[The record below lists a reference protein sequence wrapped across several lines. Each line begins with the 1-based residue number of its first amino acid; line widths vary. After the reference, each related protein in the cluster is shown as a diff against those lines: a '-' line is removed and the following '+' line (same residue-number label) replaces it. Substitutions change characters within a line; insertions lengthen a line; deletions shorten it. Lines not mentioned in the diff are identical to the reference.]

1 MKPIYLFL
9 ILATYVLPPGH
20 AQVVDSTFGEPDS
33 FSPGQNIYGITA
45 SDFSD
50 RKDKAYSMLFLDDG
64 KIIMAGHTASD
75 EDSDFA
81 FTRLLANGQYDQD
94 FGPDGKTQLDLGLQ
108 RDSCLAAVRYGSD
121 QMLMGGSAEQDGEAG
136 FSALLIKTDFDGQLN
151 SDFGTEGKLFL
162 DLPGQHEM
170 ITRLHPLPDGK
181 IMVAGNV
188 FYGPSYPYPDS
199 TSIFVG
205 RLLEDGSVDES
216 FGTNGFV
223 YKNRYGCPS
232 SILGDLVFYPDGAFL
247 LTAETYNPYPGFQYP
262 EGPCE
267 TRIYVSR
274 FLPDGT
280 VDLAFGEAGTTDVT
294 TTAGWAKALG
304 IYEDGKIVVAGLTSD
319 GLTMPNYTTVAR
331 LLPDGTPD
339 STFANNGVFKEFIFS
354 PDIDPANPVDLVVR
368 GDEVLVG
375 FSATE
380 YRGYFSFGAL
390 CLTNEGQRKPN
401 FGNNGLLTYHTI
413 YPATRYR
420 IKELR
425 LSEDQQSLYFVGSY
439 RKLIHFD
446 NMFIC
451 KLDISDQTVATD
463 AGFYNIQAAQ
473 LYPNPLKAGEVL
485 HIELPGLSETS
496 GDLLL
501 QVYDSRGSL
510 VMHQKTDAY
519 ALAVGLSLPV
529 RSQGVYFVE
538 VSNQDGRYSGKVL
551 VLD

>member
-1 MKPIYLFL
+1 MKPIYLSL
-9 ILATYVLPPGH
+9 IFFTCVLSPGLT
-20 AQVVDSTFGEPDS
+20 QVVDSTFGEPYS
-33 FSPGQNIYGITA
+33 FSPGEYFYGITA
-45 SDFSD
+45 SNFSD

-94 FGPDGKTQLDLGLQ
+94 FGPDGKIQLDLGLQ

-121 QMLMGGSAEQDGEAG
+121 QMLMGGSAEQAGEAG
-136 FSALLIKTDFDGQLN
+136 FSAFLIKTDFDGQLN
-151 SDFGTEGKLFL
+151 SSFGTEGKLFL

-205 RLLEDGSVDES
+205 RLLEDGNVDES
-216 FGTNGFV
+216 FGNNGFI
-223 YKNRYGCPS
+223 YKNRNGCPS
-232 SILGDLVFYPDGAFL
+232 SVLGDLVVYPDGAFL
-247 LTAETYNPYPGFQYP
+247 LTAETYFPYPGILNPF
-262 EGPCE
+262 GPCE
-267 TRIYVSR
+267 PTIYVSR
-274 FLPDGT
+274 FLPDGA
-280 VDLAFGEAGTTDVT
+280 VDTAFGEAGTTDVT

-304 IYEDGKIVVAGLTSD
+304 IYEDGKIVVAGLTTD
-319 GLTMPNYTTVAR
+319 FGTDPYLTFVAR
-331 LLPDGTPD
+331 LLPDGTLD
-339 STFANNGVFKEFIFS
+339 STFANNGVFREFIFS
-354 PDIDPANPVDLVVR
+354 PDIDPANPVDLVML

-380 YRGYFSFGAL
+380 YIGYLSFGVL
-390 CLTNEGQRKPN
+390 CLNSEGQRNTN
-401 FGNNGLLTYHTI
+401 FGGNGIFTYHNTYGWGTHKI
-413 YPATRYR
+413 NQ
-420 IKELR
+420 IQ
-425 LSEDQQSLYFVGSY
+425 LSADQQSLYFTGSY
-439 RKLIHFD
+439 KYQSDML
-446 NMFIC
+446 IC
-451 KLDISDQTVATD
+451 KLNISDNMVAVD
-463 AGFYNIQAAQ
+463 AGFYNKQEVK
-473 LYPNPLKAGEVL
+473 LYPNPLKAGELL

-519 ALAVGLSLPV
+519 ALAAGLLLPV

-538 VSNQDGRYSGKVL
+538 VSNEEGRDFGKVL
-551 VLD
+551 VVD

>member
-1 MKPIYLFL
+1 MKPLYLSL
-9 ILATYVLPPGH
+9 IFFTCVLSPSH
-20 AQVVDSTFGEPDS
+20 AQIVDSTFGEPYS
-33 FSPGQNIYGITA
+33 FSPGQYFYGVTA

-64 KIIMAGHTASD
+64 KIIMAGHTAG
-75 EDSDFA
+75 EEESDFA

-94 FGPDGKTQLDLGLQ
+94 FGPDGKIQLDLGLQ

-121 QMLMGGSAEQDGEAG
+121 QMLMGGSAEQAGEAG
-136 FSALLIKTDFDGQLN
+136 FSALLIKTDFDGQLI
-151 SDFGTEGKLFL
+151 SSFGEEGKLFL

-188 FYGPSYPYPDS
+188 YFGPSYLYPDS

-205 RLLEDGSVDES
+205 RLFEDGSVDES
-216 FGTNGFV
+216 FGNNGFV
-223 YKNRYGCPS
+223 YKSRYGCPS

-247 LTAETYNPYPGFQYP
+247 LTAETYFPYPGSLDP
-262 EGPCE
+262 IGACE
-267 TRIYVSR
+267 PTIYVSR
-274 FLPDGT
+274 FLPDGALDT
-280 VDLAFGEAGTTDVT
+280 TFGEAGTTDVT

-304 IYEDGKIVVAGLTSD
+304 IYEDGKIVVAGLISD
-319 GLTMPNYTTVAR
+319 GLTMPIYTTVAR
-331 LLPDGTPD
+331 LLPDGTLD
-339 STFANNGVFKEFIFS
+339 STFANDGVFREFIHAG
-354 PDIDPANPVDLVVR
+354 DIDPANPVDLVVR

-375 FSATE
+375 FSATL
-380 YRGYFSFGAL
+380 SFGVL
-390 CLTNEGQRKPN
+390 CLNSEGQRNTN
-401 FGNNGLLTYHTI
+401 FGGDGVFTYHNI
-413 YPATRYR
+413 YGWGTNK
-420 IKELR
+420 INQIQ
-425 LSEDQQSLYFVGSY
+425 LSADQQSLYFTGSY
-439 RKLIHFD
+439 KYQSDML
-446 NMFIC
+446 IC
-451 KLDISDQTVATD
+451 KLNISDNMVAVD
-463 AGFYNIQAAQ
+463 ADLYNIQVAQ
-473 LYPNPLKAGEVL
+473 LYPNPLTAGEVL

-519 ALAVGLSLPV
+519 ALAAGLSLPV

-538 VSNQDGRYSGKVL
+538 VSNEEGRYFGKVL

>member
-1 MKPIYLFL
+1 MKPLYLFL
-9 ILATYVLPPGH
+9 IFSTYILSPGLT
-20 AQVVDSTFGEPDS
+20 QVVDSTFGEPYS
-33 FSPGQNIYGITA
+33 FSPGEYFYGITA
-45 SDFSD
+45 SDFSA

-94 FGPDGKTQLDLGLQ
+94 FGPDGKIQLDLGLQ
-108 RDSCLAAVRYGSD
+108 RDSCLAAVRYGLD
-121 QMLMGGSAEQDGEAG
+121 QMLMGGSAEQAGEVG

-151 SDFGTEGKLFL
+151 SSFGTEGKLFL

-199 TSIFVG
+199 TSIFIG

-216 FGTNGFV
+216 FGNNGFI
-223 YKNRYGCPS
+223 YKSRYACPS
-232 SILGDLVFYPDGAFL
+232 SILGDLQVYPDGAFL
-247 LTAETYNPYPGFQYP
+247 LTTETYNPYPGLQYP

-267 TRIYVSR
+267 TSIYVSR

-280 VDLAFGEAGTTDVT
+280 IDVAFGEAGTTDVT
-294 TTAGWAKALG
+294 TTAGWGKALG

-331 LLPDGTPD
+331 LLPNGTPD

-380 YRGYFSFGAL
+380 YRAYLSFGVL
-390 CLTNEGQRKPN
+390 CLNSEGQRNTN
-401 FGNNGLLTYHTI
+401 FGGNGIFTYHNTYGWGTHKI
-413 YPATRYR
+413 NQ
-420 IKELR
+420 IQ
-425 LSEDQQSLYFVGSY
+425 LSADQQSLYFTGSY
-439 RKLIHFD
+439 KYQSDML
-446 NMFIC
+446 IC

-463 AGFYNIQAAQ
+463 AGFYSKQAAQ
-473 LYPNPLKAGEVL
+473 LYPNPLTAGDVL

-496 GDLLL
+496 GLLL
-501 QVYDSRGSL
+501 QVYDSSGTL
-510 VMHQKTDAY
+510 VMHKKTDAY
-519 ALAVGLSLPV
+519 ALAAGLPLPV

-538 VSNQDGRYSGKVL
+538 VSNEEGRYVGKVL